1 MWGRE
6 PKDKE
11 NKEVKKVAKGL
22 SNGMWGGDANFTQGI
37 CSRNHSSKSRG
48 NSNNTRSRDGIW
60 THFSTNHGVSWSGAV
75 DVATSLSRSIQDDEK
90 KRRSYSM
97 VNGHYKGSCSS
108 SGFDSNS
115 VPPVLSDSDGFQ
127 KLASFK
133 RSLLKAALVAPVA
146 VLSTTVISSI
156 TSRAYAATTDVK
168 APVDLLKMGWQDK
181 NVFTAVPEAID
192 KINKAITTVVNFFSD
207 LPHNIAEMSVHL
219 MSWLYDLCA
228 TLILKTPLWIFN
240 NEWFENTTYLFSILA
255 IGVVSVLTTIESIKL
270 MFTGLRKR
278 KAQPMPFKTI
288 LKRWAIVAGII
299 TAVPFL
305 FQKSFE
311 VLNKISD
318 TLISMGSKTMDAL
331 SLPETIS
338 FFDVATL
345 VLFDGILISSI
356 VPVLWQNGRRF
367 FDIMVLGVV
376 SPLALTAW
384 IFDPYRHL
392 FRQWWDNV
400 KHLSLV
406 QVYYSLFLLILGWF
420 IFGIPTPSAITGMIV
435 KMLVVI
441 GGFNRMTSPP
451 RIVTKHLDRGGGL
464 DEVYDTDSTTKKVK
478 RNIKDTIDIV
488 TRPSSAVKKVYD
500 RVISKTKK

>member
-1 MWGRE
+1 M
-6 PKDKE
+6 
-11 NKEVKKVAKGL
+11 
-22 SNGMWGGDANFTQGI
+22 
-37 CSRNHSSKSRG
+37 
-48 NSNNTRSRDGIW
+48 
-60 THFSTNHGVSWSGAV
+60 
-75 DVATSLSRSIQDDEK
+75 
-90 KRRSYSM
+90 
-97 VNGHYKGSCSS
+97 
-108 SGFDSNS
+108 
-115 VPPVLSDSDGFQ
+115 
-127 KLASFK
+127 
-133 RSLLKAALVAPVA
+133 A

>member
-1 MWGRE
+1 
-6 PKDKE
+6 
-11 NKEVKKVAKGL
+11 
-22 SNGMWGGDANFTQGI
+22 
-37 CSRNHSSKSRG
+37 
-48 NSNNTRSRDGIW
+48 
-60 THFSTNHGVSWSGAV
+60 
-75 DVATSLSRSIQDDEK
+75 
-90 KRRSYSM
+90 
-97 VNGHYKGSCSS
+97 
-108 SGFDSNS
+108 
-115 VPPVLSDSDGFQ
+115 
-127 KLASFK
+127 
-133 RSLLKAALVAPVA
+133 
-146 VLSTTVISSI
+146 
-156 TSRAYAATTDVK
+156 
-168 APVDLLKMGWQDK
+168 
-181 NVFTAVPEAID
+181 
-192 KINKAITTVVNFFSD
+192 
-207 LPHNIAEMSVHL
+207 
-219 MSWLYDLCA
+219 
-228 TLILKTPLWIFN
+228 
-240 NEWFENTTYLFSILA
+240 
-255 IGVVSVLTTIESIKL
+255 

-451 RIVTKHLDRGGGL
+451 RIVTKHLD
-464 DEVYDTDSTTKKVK
+464 
-478 RNIKDTIDIV
+478 
-488 TRPSSAVKKVYD
+488 
-500 RVISKTKK
+500 

>member
-1 MWGRE
+1 
-6 PKDKE
+6 
-11 NKEVKKVAKGL
+11 
-22 SNGMWGGDANFTQGI
+22 
-37 CSRNHSSKSRG
+37 
-48 NSNNTRSRDGIW
+48 
-60 THFSTNHGVSWSGAV
+60 
-75 DVATSLSRSIQDDEK
+75 
-90 KRRSYSM
+90 
-97 VNGHYKGSCSS
+97 
-108 SGFDSNS
+108 
-115 VPPVLSDSDGFQ
+115 
-127 KLASFK
+127 
-133 RSLLKAALVAPVA
+133 
-146 VLSTTVISSI
+146 
-156 TSRAYAATTDVK
+156 
-168 APVDLLKMGWQDK
+168 
-181 NVFTAVPEAID
+181 
-192 KINKAITTVVNFFSD
+192 
-207 LPHNIAEMSVHL
+207 
-219 MSWLYDLCA
+219 
-228 TLILKTPLWIFN
+228 
-240 NEWFENTTYLFSILA
+240 
-255 IGVVSVLTTIESIKL
+255 
-270 MFTGLRKR
+270 
-278 KAQPMPFKTI
+278 
-288 LKRWAIVAGII
+288 
-299 TAVPFL
+299 
-305 FQKSFE
+305 
-311 VLNKISD
+311 
-318 TLISMGSKTMDAL
+318 
-331 SLPETIS
+331 
-338 FFDVATL
+338 
-345 VLFDGILISSI
+345 I